1 MSLAKEFE
9 TVVRV
14 YELLIIA
21 SKENTTFD
29 GFSNWLIPNIWIL
42 SCVIDLDRS
51 MFVEETLLSPA
62 LIT

>member
-1 MSLAKEFE
+1 MSRYEIVSLAKEFE

-29 GFSNWLIPNIWIL
+29 GFSN
-42 SCVIDLDRS
+42 
-51 MFVEETLLSPA
+51 
-62 LIT
+62 